1 MSQRGRRTHTKS
13 RGGCFECKR
22 RKVKCNEAKPICA
35 GCIKHET
42 ACEYPSALAAP
53 SQSGGDSRRHAVRS
67 DKLSPLILPSM
78 AGLSVEWHH
87 FMTSTAATMS
97 APWEKE
103 LPKIALS
110 CTYLLH
116 GMISTAAL
124 HLAYLDPDQRG
135 KYQLLAAQHQNIA
148 LGPFQAEILNI
159 TSENCNQVFAFS
171 LLLLVSHFV
180 SFQSP
185 DFVIHSSGATEYK
198 GLATWIVWHRGCQTI
213 LNQARTYIKSGPLGP
228 LIGEEKR
235 AKCMTEAAKGFS
247 GDDDDRTSTTI
258 TEMEAYE
265 TVVGQL
271 RRLLTAFSHAE
282 DSLTQRAFACIWP
295 VIVPEIFIRLLDEMR
310 PPALAIMA
318 HYCLLLKKCQFCW
331 YMENRAYS
339 LFNAVQMNL
348 DEEWTVCIQHPLRI
362 LGVDRY
368 TSVQSSVAPIV

>member
-1 MSQRGRRTHTKS
+1 
-13 RGGCFECKR
+13 
-22 RKVKCNEAKPICA
+22 
-35 GCIKHET
+35 
-42 ACEYPSALAAP
+42 
-53 SQSGGDSRRHAVRS
+53 
-67 DKLSPLILPSM
+67 
-78 AGLSVEWHH
+78 
-87 FMTSTAATMS
+87 MTSTAATMS

-110 CTYLLH
+110 CTYLMH

-148 LGPFQAEILNI
+148 LGPFHAEILNI

-171 LLLLVSHFV
+171 LLLLISHFV
-180 SFQSP
+180 SFRSP
-185 DFVIHSSGATEYK
+185 DFVIHSSGATEYN

-247 GDDDDRTSTTI
+247 GDDDDRSIEYLLQFLRSTPIVRTSTTI

-271 RRLLTAFSHAE
+271 RRLLAAFSHAE

-295 VIVPEIFIRLLDEMR
+295 VIVPEIFIQLLDEMR

-339 LFNAVQMNL
+339 LFNVVQMNL
-348 DEEWTVCIQHPLRI
+348 DEEWTDCIQHPLRI
-362 LGVDRY
+362 FGVDRS
-368 TSVQSSVAPIV
+368 TSVKSSVAPVV